1 MLVPR
6 PSTEAAGGKVSVLR
20 PAFQDQASALPSP
33 HQPPT
38 PARPL
43 PALHPIQA
51 ITTITH
57 TRETESQ
64 LRSTALAPQAGATP
78 ALSAKAKTAITC
90 PGRRGTAQN
99 CCSSPGTLP
108 PPPVQAKQKS
118 PSFQGE
124 VHLPGAPPLDPQG
137 PFKHTP
143 NRAGAVSEPER
154 SSRISHSVPLLVSPA
169 PAPLPTRVLATSTPH
184 EKTLPMLS

>member
-1 MLVPR
+1 MVGLTRGLQEAETLLLKIGHTDLLVPR
-6 PSTEAAGGKVSVLR
+6 PSTEAAGWKLSVLWL
-20 PAFQDQASALPSP
+20 AFQDQASALPSP

-38 PARPL
+38 PAPL
-43 PALHPIQA
+43 MPALHPIQA
-51 ITTITH
+51 ITIITH
-57 TRETESQ
+57 TREMESQ

-99 CCSSPGTLP
+99 CCSSPRTP
-108 PPPVQAKQKS
+108 PPPHLQAKQKS

-137 PFKHTP
+137 PFKPTP
-143 NRAGAVSEPER
+143 YRAGAVSEPER
-154 SSRISHSVPLLVSPA
+154 SSRISH
-169 PAPLPTRVLATSTPH
+169 
-184 EKTLPMLS
+184 